1 MTNQLQLSKFLL
13 TILVG
18 LFLIFWYQSAIA
30 SEYFSGDTLVNTA
43 NNKTKPIREL
53 KILDEVSVDQG
64 LALQKSEPASN
75 NLKIDATWQIATF
88 NASGDIIT
96 FVKPEKEFI
105 EKSISSQNKNEIFSK
120 DKIFKLVAIPLS
132 TENFT
137 LISLQQVENDKDAKS
152 NTEFVTAIIEYQN
165 QLLIRYS
172 FVNNENIEFTLTC
185 SEAIKVYDE
194 NQQKFIPIDQL
205 AEPKQSFQQNNQ
217 VFTFK
222 SKEDA
227 GSTKAY
233 MIEVNHKHHFYAN
246 GILVHNPTPE
256 EEAEAQEHLQKKYE
270 EEAQRRREAEAEI
283 RKQQQ
288 EEDAKIAAIKEAEEQ
303 RQREQ
308 ALREWEKIK
317 AQIEK
322 DRQEDEARKIAE
334 AQQREKEELEMREYA
349 RRKWEE
355 AEEEKRQEQ
364 IRKAEKDREEAERI
378 EQERQRKWEEEEA
391 ERAAAREAAEKA
403 KEEAIIEQ
411 LYLHAGVDRKK

>member
-1 MTNQLQLSKFLL
+1 M
-13 TILVG
+13 
-18 LFLIFWYQSAIA
+18 
-30 SEYFSGDTLVNTA
+30 
-43 NNKTKPIREL
+43 
-53 KILDEVSVDQG
+53 
-64 LALQKSEPASN
+64 QKSEPASN
-75 NLKIDATWQIATF
+75 NLRIDATWQIATF

-105 EKSISSQNKNEIFSK
+105 EQGIAPQNKNEIFSK
-120 DKIFKLVAIPLS
+120 DKIFKLMAIPLS

-194 NQQKFIPIDQL
+194 NQQKFIPIDQS

-227 GSTKAY
+227 GPTKAY

-256 EEAEAQEHLQKKYE
+256 EETQERLQRRYE

-288 EEDAKIAAIKEAEEQ
+288 EEAARIAAIKEAEEQ
-303 RQREQ
+303 REREQ
-308 ALREWEKIK
+308 ALREWQEIQ
-317 AQIEK
+317 AQIERE
-322 DRQEDEARKIAE
+322 RQEDEARKIAE
-334 AQQREKEELEMREYA
+334 AEKREKEELEMQEYA
-349 RRKWEE
+349 KMKWEE
-355 AEEEKRQEQ
+355 AEEERRQDQ
-364 IRKAEKDREEAERI
+364 IRKSRR
-378 EQERQRKWEEEEA
+378 R
-391 ERAAAREAAEKA
+391 
-403 KEEAIIEQ
+403 
-411 LYLHAGVDRKK
+411 